1 MLSRAYNDT
10 THETQSLRGSYFCY
24 FLAVLVMMST
34 AWFITQGIQ
43 ATEPDSPARHA
54 KVASGVLLLVLE
66 GCVFSLAGQFQRH
79 AFILRLLGW
88 SIFVLQIVL
97 MTLANYSIGAT
108 AGKAAALNG
117 DTVAEVKTQAEASRK
132 AAKFLQDSADKL
144 NKSKH
149 GWLNQQGG
157 QTATAAAAQTAAAS
171 GAVSKLQE
179 LKVGVSTPLVDT
191 IGTTGLMVLSGAW
204 SLVLELAGIALMHV
218 AGSLRREASAS
229 AGAQPV
235 NVQILELLHRV
246 HGAPVAP
253 ATSAEIAAPALSSF
267 KSVVPSAKSANG
279 PSYSSKM
286 TFAGAGAGAL
296 AAMAAP
302 AMAHTAPAVP
312 ISAPEPAHT
321 DAPSAPVPAQSVS
334 KKRSA
339 VQVGAKLD
347 TGTTGNAATRYN
359 RIKLAVQSG
368 KLKPSTRAV
377 QAAEGG
383 GGDVVKAYLQQLEKD
398 GVTVRAG
405 RGYALKGG
413 AK

>member
-34 AWFITQGIQ
+34 AWFIIQGIQ

-117 DTVAEVKTQAEASRK
+117 DTVAEVKTQAEASRN

-179 LKVGVSTPLVDT
+179 LKAGVSTPLVDT

-246 HGAPVAP
+246 HGAPVVP
-253 ATSAEIAAPALSSF
+253 ATSAEIAAPAL
-267 KSVVPSAKSANG
+267 PSAKSANG

-286 TFAGAGAGAL
+286 TFAGAGAL